1 MTFSRRA
8 LTCVYTTDV
17 GIDFGEGAERGR
29 FVSGS
34 GLGGRTLAEL
44 RDGPPAPFPFEGE
57 LAYIEACIGQAPAL
71 QRAWEA
77 VQDRWDFVWCY
88 EVAEPFGLAYGR
100 HLLQGGG
107 PDAAAGLLHDLV
119 GDALLPPSA

>member
-1 MTFSRRA
+1 MDRPSPRQSPAARPGNLA
-8 LTCVYTTDV
+8 DV
-17 GIDFGEGAERGR
+17 VPDPLDIAYIAMGARQA
-29 FVSGS
+29 
-34 GLGGRTLAEL
+34 LAEW

-57 LAYIEACIGQAPAL
+57 LAYIEACIEQAPAL

-77 VQDRWDFVWCY
+77 VQDRLDFVWCY

>member
-1 MTFSRRA
+1 MDRPPLQPSPAARPGKLADVVPDPLDIAYIAIGAKRA
-8 LTCVYTTDV
+8 LAEWR
-17 GIDFGEGAERGR
+17 EGP
-29 FVSGS
+29 S
-34 GLGGRTLAEL
+34 
-44 RDGPPAPFPFEGE
+44 APFPFEGE
-57 LAYIEACIGQAPAL
+57 LAYIEACIEQAPAL

-77 VQDRWDFVWCY
+77 VQDRWDCVWCY

-107 PDAAAGLLHDLV
+107 PDAATRLLQYLL

>member
-1 MTFSRRA
+1 MDRPPLQPSAAAGPGKLADVVPDPLDIAYIAIGAKRA
-8 LTCVYTTDV
+8 L
-17 GIDFGEGAERGR
+17 AEWR
-29 FVSGS
+29 
-34 GLGGRTLAEL
+34 E
-44 RDGPPAPFPFEGE
+44 GPPAPFPFEGE

-88 EVAEPFGLAYGR
+88 EVAEPFGLVYGR

-107 PDAAAGLLHDLV
+107 TDAAAGLLHDLV
-119 GDALLPPSA
+119 GDALLPPPA

>member
-1 MTFSRRA
+1 MDRPPLQQRPA
-8 LTCVYTTDV
+8 
-17 GIDFGEGAERGR
+17 A
-29 FVSGS
+29 GS
-34 GLGGRTLAEL
+34 GKLADVVPDPLDIAYIAMGARQALAEW

-88 EVAEPFGLAYGR
+88 QVAEPFGLAYGR

-107 PDAAAGLLHDLV
+107 PDAATGLLHDLV

>member
-1 MTFSRRA
+1 MDRPPLQPSPAAGPGTLADVDPDPLDIAYIAIGAKRA
-8 LTCVYTTDV
+8 LAEWR
-17 GIDFGEGAERGR
+17 EGA
-29 FVSGS
+29 
-34 GLGGRTLAEL
+34 
-44 RDGPPAPFPFEGE
+44 PAPFPFEGE
-57 LAYIEACIGQAPAL
+57 LAYIEACIEQAPAL

-88 EVAEPFGLAYGR
+88 QVAEPFGLAYGR

-107 PDAAAGLLHDLV
+107 PDAATGLLHDLV